1 MGLFYYATSTG
12 KGAAAT
18 VANVLVD
25 RGTLDYDQSI
35 ADVWPEFGAHG
46 KDKATRADAG
56 SASAIEIGSLVAKA
70 LC

>member
-1 MGLFYYATSTG
+1 MGLFYYAASTG

-25 RGTLDYDQSI
+25 RGTVDYDQSI
-35 ADVWPEFGAHG
+35 VDVSAAYFAA
-46 KDKATRADAG
+46 ATRADAG
-56 SASAIEIGSLVAKA
+56 SASAIEIGNLVAKA